1 MALIKRLRRAG
12 DAVPHED
19 YGFFGPDSVMWRV
32 WSYPTSIAV
41 GFIRAVV
48 IEELDP
54 FLVAAVEQSEK
65 VYTQPK
71 VRYDRTLAYFATVAF
86 GDSRTAIEASATLV
100 KVHSMAKGIEPISG
114 KIYDANDPD
123 QQLWIH
129 MTAWHSIL
137 LAYERYG
144 PGKLSEEDELR
155 YWAECAVASELQTF
169 DPALVPRTRDEVRA
183 SFESMRP
190 KLASSEPAQ
199 KMMNH
204 LLSGSDL
211 IWPEDWDWIPGARS
225 LSNMFLRAAVLAT
238 MPRWMRNLGNCQ
250 QPGVVDYAIVPIAK
264 LGHRL
269 IASSTRVQ
277 LFVIGKLSPRTRPV
291 VEPVLR
297 GIPPKRQEVLT
308 PAEARQRYDAV
319 TPFELYESI
328 RDQADARNPRLAA
341 SAITTG

>member
-1 MALIKRLRRAG
+1 MIEAG
-12 DAVPHED
+12 PHED

-54 FLVAAVEQSEK
+54 FLVAAVDQSEK

-86 GDSRTAIEASATLV
+86 ADSRTAIEASATLV
-100 KVHSMAKGIEPISG
+100 RVHSMAKGIEPISG
-114 KIYDANDPD
+114 RVYDANDPA

-144 PGKLSEEDELR
+144 PGKLSEEDELQ
-155 YWAECAVASELQTF
+155 YWAECAVAAELQTF

-183 SFESMRP
+183 YFETMRP
-190 KLASSEPAQ
+190 KLASSEAAQ
-199 KMMNH
+199 KMMDH
-204 LLSGSDL
+204 LLTGGDL
-211 IWPEDWDWIPGARS
+211 VWPEGWDWIPGARR
-225 LSNMFLRAAVLAT
+225 LSNQFLRAKA
-238 MPRWMRNLGNCQ
+238 
-250 QPGVVDYAIVPIAK
+250 
-264 LGHRL
+264 GHRL
-269 IASSTRVQ
+269 IASSKRAQ
-277 LFVIGKLSPRTRPV
+277 LFAIGKLSPRTCPV

-297 GIPPKRQEVLT
+297 DIPPVRREVLT
-308 PAEARQRYDAV
+308 PAEAREQYGAM
-319 TPFELYESI
+319 TPLELYESI
-328 RDQADARNPRLAA
+328 REQADARNPRLKAA
-341 SAITTG
+341 AAQAD

>member
-1 MALIKRLRRAG
+1 MADL
-12 DAVPHED
+12 HED

-32 WSYPTSIAV
+32 WSYPTSLAV

-54 FLVAAVEQSEK
+54 FLVAAVDQSEK

-86 GDSRTAIEASATLV
+86 GDSRTAIEASASLV
-100 KVHSMAKGIEPISG
+100 KVHSMAKGIEPVSG
-114 KIYDANDPD
+114 KIYDANDPA

-144 PGKLSEEDELR
+144 PDKLSEEDELQ
-155 YWAECAVASELQTF
+155 YWAECAVAAELQTF

-183 SFESMRP
+183 YFESMRP
-190 KLASSEPAQ
+190 KLASSEAAQ

-204 LLSGSDL
+204 LLTGGDL
-211 IWPEDWDWIPGARS
+211 VWPEGWQWIPGARR
-225 LSNMFLRAAVLAT
+225 LSNRFLRAAVLAT
-238 MPRWMRNLGNCQ
+238 MPRWMRKLGNCE
-250 QPGVVDYAIVPIAK
+250 QPAFVDHAIVPLAK
-264 LGHRL
+264 LSHRL
-269 IASSTRVQ
+269 LATSKPLQ
-277 LFVIGKLSPRTRPV
+277 LFVIGKLSPRTKPV

-297 GIPPKRQEVLT
+297 GVAPKRSEVLT
-308 PAEARQRYDAV
+308 PAEARQRYDAP

-328 RDQADARNPRLAA
+328 RAQADARNPRLKG
-341 SAITTG
+341 STHR